1 MLKHLLKT
9 LHLLF
14 LSGIFVLSR
23 TRMVNCL
30 SIGCKFHVSHV
41 SLCLN
46 CTEYLVNILGL
57 VFLNEDLRKFSEN
70 FQFCLVILSIKYSV
84 IKNLW
89 DLTCFM
95 KINAD
100 YYFNKIAWWQM
111 LIHLMFSSIMMLL
124 WQENLI
130 FFTFLMQIFN
140 QKKKTT
146 SEKKKERVKFSLSL
160 NLPHERDENL
170 S

>member
-23 TRMVNCL
+23 TWMVNCS
-30 SIGCKFHVSHV
+30 SIGCKFHVS
-41 SLCLN
+41 LCLN
-46 CTEYLVNILGL
+46 CTKYLVNILGL
-57 VFLNEDLRKFSEN
+57 VFVNEDLRKFSEN
-70 FQFCLVILSIKYSV
+70 FQFCLVILFIKYSV

-95 KINAD
+95 TINAD

-111 LIHLMFSSIMMLL
+111 LIHLMFSSIILL

-130 FFTFLMQIFN
+130 FFAFLMQICN
-140 QKKKTT
+140 QKNKRDYQWIKEGK
-146 SEKKKERVKFSLSL
+146 SEI
-160 NLPHERDENL
+160 
-170 S
+170 